1 MSSPAEVASE
11 ILVKDPKFIAE
22 MEKTIKEI
30 TSDNK
35 IDLKDLPKIILLI
48 MKAYNASQTFELT
61 YDELPELIT
70 CVSGH
75 LLEKY
80 KMIPEDQVDEYNNLI
95 EYGIEMILFKPRV
108 KNYCKKNCS
117 CLPCFKV

>member
-11 ILVKDPKFIAE
+11 ILVSDPKFIADI
-22 MEKTIKEI
+22 EKTMKEI
-30 TSDNK
+30 TSDGK
-35 IDLKDLPKIILLI
+35 IDLKDLPKILLLI
-48 MKAYNASQTFELT
+48 MKAYNASKTFELT

-80 KMIPEDQVDEYNNLI
+80 KMIPEDQVDEYNTLI
-95 EYGIEMILFKPRV
+95 EYGIQMIIFKPKV
-108 KNYCKKNCS
+108 KSCIKKNCS
-117 CLPCFKV
+117 CLPCF

>member
-1 MSSPAEVASE
+1 MRALISLMLMGSQ
-11 ILVKDPKFIAE
+11 IAQ
-22 MEKTIKEI
+22 K
-30 TSDNK
+30 SVQDNQQF
-35 IDLKDLPKIILLI
+35 PQPIIP
-48 MKAYNASQTFELT
+48 FELT

-80 KMIPEDQVDEYNNLI
+80 KMIPEDQIDEYNTLI
-95 EYGIEMILFKPRV
+95 EYGIQMILFKPKV
-108 KNYCKKNCS
+108 KSCIKKNCS